1 MMESSQLAT
10 GAGQTSSRSDMPIR
24 EMNNELEHEQMN
36 QYQDGEFTRTTRGYP
51 TDNTTVGNS
60 DSTNRHQ
67 SRRRGDFTIHSSSGN
82 H

>member
-10 GAGQTSSRSDMPIR
+10 GAGQTSSSSDMPIR

-36 QYQDGEFTRTTRGYP
+36 HQDGESTRTTRGYP

-60 DSTNRHQ
+60 NSNNRHQ
-67 SRRRGDFTIHSSSGN
+67 SRRRGDFTIHSSSGY